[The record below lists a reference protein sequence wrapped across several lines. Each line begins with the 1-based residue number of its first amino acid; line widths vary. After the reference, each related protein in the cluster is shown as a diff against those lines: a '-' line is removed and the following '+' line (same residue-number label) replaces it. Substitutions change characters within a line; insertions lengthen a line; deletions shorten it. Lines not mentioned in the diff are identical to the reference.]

1 MCFLRLSGKPRRLSL
16 HMQSLKNILGKPSS
30 NRGKSDSQELYEEP
44 RESDFF
50 FLGRGGQVEGVSF
63 WCWMKLDDRE
73 SRGETQLQKPL
84 GLRKMSHPLA
94 MNGQLHL
101 LNTLGARAKK
111 PDLVA
116 RDAGETTHHRTLPH
130 SQRKLNKQPIYQRL
144 AAQLSFSLFV

>member
-1 MCFLRLSGKPRRLSL
+1 
-16 HMQSLKNILGKPSS
+16 
-30 NRGKSDSQELYEEP
+30 
-44 RESDFF
+44 
-50 FLGRGGQVEGVSF
+50 
-63 WCWMKLDDRE
+63 MKLDDRG

-116 RDAGETTHHRTLPH
+116 RDAGETAHHCTLPH

-144 AAQLSFSLFV
+144 SAQLSFSLFV